1 MGSRTENTLCVNYY
15 LPMLRTDICSGAW
28 NFLLLSLDSTLR
40 NPFKQ
45 VSSSFFLW
53 ATSGQGELLTART
66 GNWNSEGKVA
76 ITHDRVGRGNT
87 IREVK
92 PAAVCPGPPG
102 CPQIRSCC
110 LYHFRLLHT
119 EGQLAEASPHWGSP
133 MLRGPHGTPT
143 KQAYKGMC
151 RRGRSMFSARQS
163 FSQGSGCPTPALS
176 WGISTLSRLRN
187 KRPVALGLV

>member
-1 MGSRTENTLCVNYY
+1 MQREKNSGRSPGTEEALPFWSWGRGPAEVMGSRTENTLCVNYY

-133 MLRGPHGTPT
+133 MLRGPPWDTNQT
-143 KQAYKGMC
+143 
-151 RRGRSMFSARQS
+151 
-163 FSQGSGCPTPALS
+163 
-176 WGISTLSRLRN
+176 
-187 KRPVALGLV
+187 GLQRHVQTGKKYV